1 MDVRVVPPTMLRDMN
16 RADALTAA
24 PDTPVADVTAAMRAH
39 GRAVV
44 AVVDEQRPVG
54 VVTLETVGRAV
65 VADEDVRTLPVASLV
80 DDDPVTIRE
89 TADREALLR
98 LLARRGVRTAV
109 LVDESDAYAG
119 VVAFEDLL
127 ATYAREFDA
136 LLELVE

>member
-16 RADALTAA
+16 RTDALTAA
-24 PDTPVADVTAAMRAH
+24 PDTPVADVTTAMRAH
-39 GRAVV
+39 GRDVV

-98 LLARRGVRTAV
+98 LLARRDVRTAI

-136 LLELVE
+136 LLELAE